1 MNLALY
7 SLEAGGIGCCLK
19 GLFWPLGLAEVGC
32 KVCCEL
38 DHQVLKSGFLA
49 LYVSFN
55 FNLMVGEDL
64 ALFSIWM

>member
-38 DHQVLKSGFLA
+38 DHKALKSEFFGF
-49 LYVSFN
+49 VCF
-55 FNLMVGEDL
+55 FEDL